1 MNLTSTALS
10 MTAGKIRSFS
20 MDSITAFCDPTSRFE
35 AVNRHVQAITDRIPS
50 PTQAVVWYLA
60 EKLFSW

>member
-1 MNLTSTALS
+1 
-10 MTAGKIRSFS
+10 
-20 MDSITAFCDPTSRFE
+20 MDSITAVCDQTSRFE
-35 AVNRHVQAITDRIPS
+35 AVNRPVQAITDRIPS

>member
-10 MTAGKIRSFS
+10 MTAGKIRS
-20 MDSITAFCDPTSRFE
+20 MDSITAVCDPTSRFE
-35 AVNRHVQAITDRIPS
+35 AVNRPVQAITDRIPS